1 MFFLSPKNH
10 IVSISWTAYFVVDER
25 EGGGRGGEIQYFIDF
40 SMSLS
45 LISVIIG
52 DPGAVSQAVSKFT

>member
-1 MFFLSPKNH
+1 MYSPKSL
-10 IVSISWTAYFVVDER
+10 VSWTAYFVVDGR
-25 EGGGRGGEIQYFIDF
+25 EGGREEGGGGEIQYFIDF

>member
-1 MFFLSPKNH
+1 MYSPKNH
-10 IVSISWTAYFVVDER
+10 IVSISWTAYFVVDGR
-25 EGGGRGGEIQYFIDF
+25 EGGGRGGGEIQYFIDF